1 MRKVLFEQ
9 IGNMMVATV
18 FIIAA
23 CQTAAASTTFR
34 TAEKSFY
41 FELSFSFS
49 WLIFLLSILLFSVA
63 RKLYEKKIGAADGY
77 TQKEGEL
84 SAQDERER
92 IVGLEA
98 SKTTYRALLVYLAI
112 VLLLFLFGNGFI
124 TSVLTLKIMTI
135 LLIGSCMLFSF
146 LAYLISWIIYDHK
159 M

>member
-9 IGNMMVATV
+9 IGNMIVETL

-23 CQTAAASTTFR
+23 CQTVVASTFS
-34 TAEKSFY
+34 TADKSFSINVT
-41 FELSFSFS
+41 FPFS
-49 WLIFLLSILLFSVA
+49 WLIFLLAILFFSIA

-84 SAQDERER
+84 SAQDEREK

-98 SKTTYRALLVYLAI
+98 SKTTYRILLVYLAF
-112 VLLLFLFGNGFI
+112 VLLFFLFGNGFI
-124 TSVLTLKIMTI
+124 TSAITLRIMTI
-135 LLIGSCMLFSF
+135 LLFGSCLVFAF
-146 LAYLISWIIYDHK
+146 LTYLISWIVYDHR